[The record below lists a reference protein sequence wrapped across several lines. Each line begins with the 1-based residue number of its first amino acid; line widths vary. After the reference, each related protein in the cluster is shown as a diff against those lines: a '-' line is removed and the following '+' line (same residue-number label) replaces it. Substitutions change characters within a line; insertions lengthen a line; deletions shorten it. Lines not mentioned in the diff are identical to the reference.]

1 MNAATVAQRLLDATR
16 AAWLRMQAQAC
27 DRAIDQ
33 AHADGVLDSETLR
46 DYARQRDAHWA
57 ELARI
62 ETRRALRRLDARRAA
77 R

>member
-1 MNAATVAQRLLDATR
+1 MNAATVAQRLLDASR
-16 AAWLRMQAQAC
+16 AAWLRIQAQAC
-27 DRAIDQ
+27 ERDIQQ

-46 DYARQRDAHWA
+46 EYARQRDAHWA

>member
-1 MNAATVAQRLLDATR
+1 MNAGTVADRLLDLTR
-16 AAWLRMQAQAC
+16 AAWLRLQATAC
-27 DRAIDQ
+27 DRAIET
-33 AHADGVLDSETLR
+33 AHRQGLVDSEMLR
-46 DYARQRDAHWA
+46 EYARQRDAHWA

>member
-1 MNAATVAQRLLDATR
+1 MNAGTLADRLLDATR
-16 AAWLRMQAQAC
+16 ATWLRMQAQAC

-46 DYARQRDAHWA
+46 DYARQRDSHWA